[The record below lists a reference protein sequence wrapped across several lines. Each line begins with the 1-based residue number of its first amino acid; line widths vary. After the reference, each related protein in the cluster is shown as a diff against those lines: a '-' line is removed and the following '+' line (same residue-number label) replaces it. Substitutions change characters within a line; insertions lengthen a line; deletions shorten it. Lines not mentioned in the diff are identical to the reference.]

1 MSAHEDVP
9 QEAVSDR
16 AALSRPEFVGMI
28 AVLFATLAF
37 SIDAMLPALP
47 EIAAT
52 LSPDDVNKA
61 QLVLTAFVMGMGA
74 GTLLAGPISDAI
86 GRKTTITWG
95 IGLYIVGAVLA
106 IFAQSLEMLLAA
118 RVVQGL
124 GAAAPRIVSLAL
136 VRDLYS
142 GRRMAQ
148 ITSFVMMVFILVPA
162 VAPSV
167 GALIIAGFGW
177 RAIFV
182 AFILFALIGT
192 TWLNLRQ
199 PETLTLPNRRP
210 LRAGRLSE
218 GLREVLGNRL
228 VRLYIV
234 VLTLGFGQMFALLSS
249 IQQLYATVFG
259 KTDSFPLWFM
269 ATGLLAGLSSV
280 VNASLVMRLGMRRLA
295 IAAYAVQTIISAILL
310 TITLAGWMPPALA
323 FPAFFGWSVSLFFMA
338 GLTFGNLNALSLE
351 PLGHIAGMAASVVG
365 AVSTIL
371 AVVIAAPIGLAFNGT
386 AIPLMVGTLVCSSLA
401 WALMRI
407 SRNWDP
413 APKKKLRPEH
423 E

>member
-1 MSAHEDVP
+1 MTAHQDVP
-9 QEAVSDR
+9 EDAASDR
-16 AALSRPEFVGMI
+16 AALSRPEFVAMI

-47 EIAAT
+47 QIAAE
-52 LSPDDVNKA
+52 LSPEDVNKA

-86 GRKTTITWG
+86 GRKITISFG
-95 IGLYIVGAVLA
+95 IGLYMIGAVLA
-106 IFAQSLEMLLAA
+106 IFAQSLELLLAA

-148 ITSFVMMVFILVPA
+148 ITSFVMMIFILVPA

-182 AFILFALIGT
+182 AFILFALMGAS
-192 TWLNLRQ
+192 WLNLRQ
-199 PETLTLPNRRP
+199 PETLAPENRRP
-210 LRAGRLSE
+210 LQAERLWG

-249 IQQLYATVFG
+249 IQQIYSELFARTE
-259 KTDSFPLWFM
+259 SFPLWFM
-269 ATGLLAGLSSV
+269 ATGLLAGTSTIL
-280 VNASLVMRLGMRRLA
+280 NASLVMRLGMRRLA
-295 IAAYAVQTIISAILL
+295 IAAYAVQTVISVALL
-310 TITLAGWMPPALA
+310 AVTLAGWMPLGLA
-323 FPAFFGWSVSLFFMA
+323 FPAFFAWSVSIFFMA
-338 GLTFGNLNALSLE
+338 GLTFGNLNALTLE
-351 PLGHIAGMAASVVG
+351 PMGHIAGMAASVVG
-365 AVSTIL
+365 AISTVL
-371 AVVIAAPIGLAFNGT
+371 AVAIAAPIGLAFDGT
-386 AIPLMVGTLVCSSLA
+386 AVPLMTGTLVCSGIA

-413 APKKKLRPEH
+413 APKKSARTVSE
-423 E
+423 